1 MANVHGMSASF
12 AAFLVASLVL
22 ALTPGPGVIYIVA
35 RTLDLGRRAGVASVA
50 GIALGNLANAVAASA
65 GLAAILA
72 VSAAAFAVV
81 KLAGAC
87 YLIYLG
93 LKALRARPTSTS
105 PPLRRSSARLFRD
118 GFLVALLNPKTALF
132 FAALLPQFLRP
143 DADPMR
149 QGVELGGVFVTVA
162 ACTDMMYVLASAQLA
177 AVVRRRAGPWPHGR
191 YFTAASL
198 IGLGLYAALLD
209 PRTSE

>member
-1 MANVHGMSASF
+1 MADAHGMSASF

-50 GIALGNLANAVAASA
+50 GIALGNLANAVAASV

-72 VSAAAFAVV
+72 VSAAAFAIV

-93 LKALRARPTSTS
+93 LKALRARPTSS
-105 PPLRRSSARLFRD
+105 PMRRSSARLFRD

-132 FAALLPQFLRP
+132 FAALLPQFLGP

-177 AVVRRRAGPWPHGR
+177 AVVRRRAGSWPHGR
-191 YFTAASL
+191 YLTAASL
-198 IGLGLYAALLD
+198 IGLGLYAALLG
-209 PRTSE
+209 PRPTE